1 MSTATADLKKDAK
14 KKNTHPRDPVRE
26 SVETIVFVVVLV
38 LLLKLFVTEAFV
50 IPTGSMAETLYGY
63 QKMIVCQQCSHEFP
77 VNSHDE
83 VEANQMTGRR
93 HPLVGYTCPNCRFT
107 GRVQDLNPQPTNR
120 TGDRVLVLKPI
131 YHLQDPER
139 GDIVVFKYPEKPQEN
154 QTAQNYIKRAMGF
167 GGETIAIHRGD
178 LYVTTALRY
187 PGDARDES
195 GEPLYPRPEDPKD
208 LWRPQYMYENSQ
220 VATDLFEAS
229 RQAGFPEVPI
239 NELKDPEQRKHFE
252 PLIKS
257 GAIQETDVGF
267 HIVRRVPD
275 QVLACRRIVWDND
288 KQPKEL
294 VGRVPPRW
302 YVPESD
308 AASWKPDNPD
318 VPRQFQHTDANNLHW
333 IRYRHL
339 IDVWGAANNEGK
351 PEPRFID
358 NFLGYNAGIDLD
370 PQFRTESSRASTNDD
385 LWVGNLVIE
394 CEAEIQG
401 GSEVVLE
408 LSKGQNRFQAIF
420 GKGQVKLTSTGPG
433 ARDFGSRECGVNET
447 GKYKLRFANVD
458 SRLLVWVNDDL
469 IDFGTDA
476 DYSPSSVIAADKVH
490 EQGYTEE
497 NDIAAPASIGARGDV
512 IVRSIQ
518 LHRDIYYTKNS
529 TGDHAGADIFYVQ
542 PGHYLCLGDNS
553 AQSSDSRKWGTVP
566 DRLMLGKAVFVF
578 FPLGRMGFIE

>member
-1 MSTATADLKKDAK
+1 MSTATADLKRDAK
-14 KKNTHPRDPVRE
+14 RKPGHPPDRIRE
-26 SVETIVFVVVLV
+26 SVETVVFVVVLV

-63 QKMIVCQQCSHEFP
+63 QKIIKCQECGHEFP

-93 HPLVGYTCPNCRFT
+93 HPLVGYICPNCRFT
-107 GRVQDLNPQPTNR
+107 GRVQDLDPVPDNR

-139 GDIVVFKYPEKPQEN
+139 GDVVVFKYPEKPQEN
-154 QTAQNYIKRAMGF
+154 QTAQNYITRAMGF

-178 LYVTTALRY
+178 LYTTTALQY
-187 PGDARDES
+187 PENARDES
-195 GEPLYPRPEDPKD
+195 GDFLYPRPEDLKD
-208 LWRPQYMYENSQ
+208 LWKPPYTYENSQ

-229 RQAGFPEVPI
+229 RQAGFPDRPI
-239 NELKDPEQRKHFE
+239 NELPPEQRKHYDA
-252 PLIKS
+252 LIKAGS
-257 GAIQETDVGF
+257 IRDTDVGF

-275 QVLACRRIVWDND
+275 QVLACRRVVWDND
-288 KQPKEL
+288 KQPKSL

-302 YVPESD
+302 YAQEGEHMHWKSANPE
-308 AASWKPDNPD
+308 A
-318 VPRQFQHTDANNLHW
+318 PRVFHHQDSNDLHW

-339 IDVWGAANNEGK
+339 IDVWSPTNNGK

-370 PQFRTESSRASTNDD
+370 PQFHTESSRSSMNDD
-385 LWVGNLVIE
+385 LWVGDLVLE
-394 CEAEIQG
+394 CEAQIQA
-401 GSEVVLE
+401 GSEVVME
-408 LSKGQNRFQAIF
+408 LSKGQNRFQATF
-420 GKGQVKLTSTGPG
+420 GKGQVKLNSTGPG
-433 ARDFGSRECGVNET
+433 AREFGTRNCKVNEA
-447 GKYKLRFANVD
+447 GKYKLRLANVD
-458 SRLLVWVNDDL
+458 SRLLVWVNDSL
-469 IDFGTDA
+469 IDFGTDSN
-476 DYSPSSVIAADKVH
+476 YSPSSVIAEDKVH

-512 IVRSIQ
+512 IIQSIV
-518 LHRDIYYTKNS
+518 LHRDVYYTKNS
-529 TGDHAGADIFYVQ
+529 NGDHAAADAFYVQ

-578 FPLGRMGFIE
+578 WPANRIGFIK